1 MERQRIMVV
10 DDSQTDQLTTEKLL
24 EGTDYELV
32 SCCWNGQEAIEEYGT
47 ILPDLVLMDILMP
60 EMDGLEAAR
69 IILEDHPDAR
79 IVMISSLCDDDTLDA
94 ADAIGVSGFLSK
106 PLDREHLL
114 ATLEEV
120 LEGEGPC

>member
-1 MERQRIMVV
+1 
-10 DDSQTDQLTTEKLL
+10 
-24 EGTDYELV
+24 
-32 SCCWNGQEAIEEYGT
+32 
-47 ILPDLVLMDILMP
+47 MDILMP

-69 IILEDHPDAR
+69 IILEDHPDAK